1 MEKNNIIESRKLEKS
16 IKEKLDDSKYNN
28 SSKKNESVYTT
39 TIDDSN
45 SDSFNKIESINIK
58 NFNNNNSSSFNDKY
72 SKNNNENENMHKINM
87 NTIPTSK
94 NTFNNIINNHNIPNI
109 YFDSNN
115 SNNFSFENPQN
126 ENAFNQKNKNVIPL
140 SQQILQT
147 FSKASILNALQNQNQ
162 TIYLQKQLRVI
173 SKETI
178 DYIIDQLKRIFRV
191 IMKDKN
197 GNYFT
202 SDLFK
207 ECTEEQRIKIL
218 QELSPT
224 LSDDC
229 LNRFASHP
237 VQTLIDRASSEIEF
251 KLILYSFNDYN
262 KLLYVALDSSGSYTI
277 QKIIQRIPSRFR
289 EEFNFIFASF
299 IGFISR
305 KKYGI
310 VAVKRFISDNKSD
323 VITNQIMKFIEQ
335 NFMNISMDQYANY
348 LIQFLLEEWKNTP
361 EGNEIKKLVK
371 DNFEQMCQK
380 RYSSFICE
388 LYIKIISPAE
398 KLELINSLK
407 IKNYNTQS
415 NNLYL
420 INILGLLGCNNIS
433 NNPVPLMNNIGFNMN
448 NNMQSR
454 FDFKTNNSNES
465 ANFTNYNIPFNNKN
479 KKDSDNI

>member
-94 NTFNNIINNHNIPNI
+94 NT
-109 YFDSNN
+109 
-115 SNNFSFENPQN
+115 NPQN

-147 FSKASILNALQNQNQ
+147 FSKASILNSLQDQNQ

-173 SKETI
+173 SKEAI
-178 DYIIDQLKRIFRV
+178 DYIIDQLKGIFGV

-197 GNYFT
+197 GNYFC
-202 SDLFK
+202 SDLF

-237 VQTLIDRASSEIEF
+237 IQTLIDRASSEIEF

-348 LIQFLLEEWKNTP
+348 LIQFL
-361 EGNEIKKLVK
+361 I
-371 DNFEQMCQK
+371 
-380 RYSSFICE
+380 
-388 LYIKIISPAE
+388 
-398 KLELINSLK
+398 
-407 IKNYNTQS
+407 
-415 NNLYL
+415 
-420 INILGLLGCNNIS
+420 
-433 NNPVPLMNNIGFNMN
+433 
-448 NNMQSR
+448 
-454 FDFKTNNSNES
+454 
-465 ANFTNYNIPFNNKN
+465 
-479 KKDSDNI
+479 